1 MKAEDRE
8 RFKGMLLETRA
19 QLSGNVN
26 HMESEALRNSGQNAS
41 GDLSNMPMHM
51 ADVGSDNYEKEFT
64 IELIQ
69 TEEAE
74 LRQIDEALLLIED
87 DTFGECEACGKR
99 IPKERLKVI
108 PYTTMCVNCKKEE
121 EIAAGGQ

>member
-74 LRQIDEALLLIED
+74 LRQIDEALLRIED